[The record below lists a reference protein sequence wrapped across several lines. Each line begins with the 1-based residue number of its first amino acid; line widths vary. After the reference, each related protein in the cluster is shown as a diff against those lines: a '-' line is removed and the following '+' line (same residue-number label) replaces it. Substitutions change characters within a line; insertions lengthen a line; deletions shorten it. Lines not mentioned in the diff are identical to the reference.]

1 MQEASNGNGSSDMKW
16 QKFREFLVD
25 FKEQD
30 VNVEQMLNGIPKVEV
45 QKCKEQAALRVRMN
59 DCGLI
64 INYCLQEL
72 IQ

>member
-45 QKCKEQAALRVRMN
+45 QKCKEQAALRVRL
-59 DCGLI
+59 DKI
-64 INYCLQEL
+64 RFDIN
-72 IQ
+72 

>member
-59 DCGLI
+59 DFGLI

>member
-1 MQEASNGNGSSDMKW
+1 MKW

-59 DCGLI
+59 DLGLI
-64 INYCLQEL
+64 INYCLQEV

>member
-1 MQEASNGNGSSDMKW
+1 MKW

>member
-1 MQEASNGNGSSDMKW
+1 MKW

-45 QKCKEQAALRVRMN
+45 QKCKEQAALRVRL
-59 DCGLI
+59 DKI
-64 INYCLQEL
+64 RFDIN
-72 IQ
+72 

>member
-1 MQEASNGNGSSDMKW
+1 MKW

-45 QKCKEQAALRVRMN
+45 QKCKEQAALRVRIN
-59 DCGLI
+59 DFGLI
-64 INYCLQEL
+64 IN
-72 IQ
+72 